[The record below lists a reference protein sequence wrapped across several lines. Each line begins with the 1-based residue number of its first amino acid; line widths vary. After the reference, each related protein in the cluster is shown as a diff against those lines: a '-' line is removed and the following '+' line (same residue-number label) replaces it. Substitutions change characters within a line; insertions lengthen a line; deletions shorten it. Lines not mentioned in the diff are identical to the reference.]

1 MKIGFNL
8 LLWTTHFV
16 ESQFPILTKLKKTG
30 YDGVEIPI
38 FDTSDPNH
46 FKKIGAALKDNG
58 LESTAVT
65 VSPDEA
71 HNPISPV
78 AKNRKGGLDHLKRVI
93 ECGHNAGIKLLC
105 GPYYQV
111 LGVFSGKGPT
121 EDEMKRA
128 ADVHRPLADLAQK
141 AGIALAIEPLNRFES
156 YFLNT
161 MEQANAYVKLVGH
174 PNFKTMFDTFHTNI
188 EEKDPLGALNKHF
201 GIVSHIHI
209 SANDRGVPGKTHNA
223 ANLIQPVV
231 ELAKKKKFKGYLTIE
246 AFGSALPDL
255 AAATR
260 VWRPF
265 FKTEKEVYRD
275 GFKYLKSLVG

>member
-16 ESQFPILTKLKKTG
+16 ESQFPLLGKLKKTG

-38 FDTSDPNH
+38 FDTSDPGH
-46 FKKIGAALKDNG
+46 FKKIGQSLKDNG

-121 EDEMKRA
+121 ADEMKRA
-128 ADVHRPLADLAQK
+128 ADVHRPLADIAQK
-141 AGIALAIEPLNRFES
+141 AGILLAIEPLNRFES

-161 MEQANAYVKLVGH
+161 MAQGAAYVKYVNH
-174 PNFKTMFDTFHTNI
+174 PNFKTMFDTFHSNI
-188 EEKDPLGALNKHF
+188 EERDPVGALAKDF
-201 GIVSHIHI
+201 GSVAHIHI
-209 SANDRGVPGKTHNA
+209 SANDRGVPGKTHN
-223 ANLIQPVV
+223 NSIIKPVI
-231 ELAKKKKFKGYLTIE
+231 ELAKKKKFKGYLTVE

-265 FKTEKEVYRD
+265 FKNEEEVYRE
-275 GFKYLKSLVG
+275 GIKYIKACIAG

>member
-8 LLWTTHFV
+8 LLWTGHV
-16 ESQFPILTKLKKTG
+16 PKENFPLFRKLKAVG

-46 FKKIGAALKDNG
+46 FKKIGASLRDNG
-58 LESTAVT
+58 LETTAVT
-65 VSPDEA
+65 VSPDEE

-121 EDEMKRA
+121 ADEMKRA
-128 ADVHRPLADLAQK
+128 ADVHRPLAEIAQK
-141 AGIALAIEPLNRFES
+141 AGILLAIEPLNRFES

-161 MEQANAYVKLVGH
+161 MAQAAGFDLDTIFQIYGIQNVDILKMDIEGGEFFVFPEVAKALAGKVKKVMLSLH
-174 PNFKTMFDTFHTNI
+174 
-188 EEKDPLGALNKHF
+188 
-201 GIVSHIHI
+201 
-209 SANDRGVPGKTHNA
+209 GKLFSDSDFA
-223 ANLIQPVV
+223 SLAPRLI
-231 ELAKKKKFKGYLTIE
+231 
-246 AFGSALPDL
+246 
-255 AAATR
+255 AATDAFPQKFDLHGKPW
-260 VWRPF
+260 VWDEDR
-265 FKTEKEVYRD
+265 KKELRTKYTEII
-275 GFKYLKSLVG
+275 LS